1 MIELAVSMTVVL
13 ILTAIAIPSMM
24 RSIRTYQLNDAASRF
39 ADMLKFTRFEAVRKN
54 RQVCFRMQQNGTAWT
69 LGTDSTGIGFTC
81 SGNFDPNGKQEVLA
95 GFAALLPPGGMPG
108 QGPICN
114 KLFNNGGPCL
124 NTTLSGNTG
133 SVGFDAR
140 GAIRIGGTI
149 SANVYVFYF
158 GNASDPEFG
167 YRAVLLLPAG
177 STQIW
182 TAPQGGPW
190 QQIS

>member
-1 MIELAVSMTVVL
+1 
-13 ILTAIAIPSMM
+13 
-24 RSIRTYQLNDAASRF
+24 
-39 ADMLKFTRFEAVRKN
+39 
-54 RQVCFRMQQNGTAWT
+54 
-69 LGTDSTGIGFTC
+69 
-81 SGNFDPNGKQEVLA
+81 
-95 GFAALLPPGGMPG
+95 
-108 QGPICN
+108 
-114 KLFNNGGPCL
+114 
-124 NTTLSGNTG
+124 LSGNTG